1 MVTNELALNYS
12 GNFDESTVMKI
23 GKLLGTEAVV
33 TTSYADLGQ
42 LTIEVNS
49 TLLSVETGEILG
61 VGTAALPRNALERM
75 LR

>member
-1 MVTNELALNYS
+1 LTYS
-12 GNFDESTVMKI
+12 GNFDEGTVMKI

-42 LTIEVNS
+42 SIIEVNS
-49 TLLSVETGEILG
+49 TIVSVETGEILG
-61 VGTAALPRNALERM
+61 VATAVLPRNALEKM